1 MWMERQRN
9 SYPSEFGCSVC
20 HSFIEELRT
29 VLSPESF
36 AKLESKINLSGQKKD
51 KMCRGSHKQALE
63 KDEKRQIR
71 EYFNC
76 KKDGVF
82 VEVGANEPV
91 GLNSQSW
98 HLEKELNWSGLLI
111 EPNPELAQKAKGTRP
126 KSIICEC
133 ACTSPEKAGHLTL
146 YIPVKDGNLITSHAA
161 VGKNIDDNH
170 YRKHLE
176 IKVEAKTLNELLEST
191 HIEHMDFLSIDV
203 EGAEMDVLL
212 GLSLDKYR
220 PKLILLEDKHN
231 CLPPRGPQKR
241 LHRSSLLFFYKF
253 FRISCYYGIIVVIL
267 AQLYNIIANLFIGDQ
282 NNNSRLFLIRIQCK
296 TAFRISKKP
305 NSRGGSIT
313 WQ

>member
-63 KDEKRQIR
+63 KYEKRQIR
-71 EYFNC
+71 KYFNC

-98 HLEKELNWSGLLI
+98 HLEKELNCSGLLI

-126 KSIICEC
+126 KSIVCEC
-133 ACTSPEKAGHLTL
+133 ACTSPEKAGHSTL

-161 VGKNIDDNH
+161 VGKNIDDHH

-220 PKLILLEDKHN
+220 PKLILLEDKHVYLTKHMYLKKKGYVLAKRTKQN
-231 CLPPRGPQKR
+231 CWYVPVGEKRPSQTVMEKVRLLKR
-241 LHRSSLLFFYKF
+241 LY
-253 FRISCYYGIIVVIL
+253 ISIWWKKV
-267 AQLYNIIANLFIGDQ
+267 
-282 NNNSRLFLIRIQCK
+282 RL
-296 TAFRISKKP
+296 AFR
-305 NSRGGSIT
+305 SRHLAPLLRL
-313 WQ
+313 